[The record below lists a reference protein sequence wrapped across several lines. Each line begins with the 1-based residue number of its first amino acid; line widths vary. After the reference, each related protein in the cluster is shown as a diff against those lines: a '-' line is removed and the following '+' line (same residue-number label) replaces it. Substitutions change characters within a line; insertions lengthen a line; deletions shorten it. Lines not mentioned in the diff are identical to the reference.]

1 MGLVIAT
8 SALRATSHIQH
19 ALMEYLLIKL
29 QQLLLLIPYVLC
41 LIIGSYSSHVNP
53 NDL

>member
-41 LIIGSYSSHVNP
+41 LIIGSYSYVNP